1 MSLKINT
8 NPMAI
13 NAHRNLANS
22 HNAQGKTMERL
33 SSGLKINRGADHP
46 ANLQISERL
55 RSQAAGLEQAVSNS
69 EMAVSMVQTAEA
81 ALDEVSRALIN
92 ARQLAVH
99 AANEG
104 VNDVFMVQSDQQEI
118 DNILMTINRVANYTQ
133 YGNNNL
139 LDGSAAGNGVTVGD
153 NLEFVS
159 ATHEVKS
166 SGVNGYGIS
175 ITQAATRSEVTGAKP
190 LTQAIIDAGEQITIT
205 EGGKTLDFRTVT
217 GRSVEQTLNDLGK
230 TISESGLSVELVRPD
245 PAITPNGEPVAIHIR
260 HREYGSEHNFTVASN
275 TGGVLSQKGD
285 VSDVVQTGVDVNGE
299 INGEDA
305 TGRGQYLTAGPGAT
319 TAEGVQVRYS
329 SEKAPEGGFA
339 GTLTFSQ
346 NSLIF
351 QIAANANQTSAISLR
366 SMRPDQLGRA
376 VNTDSEF
383 NSLREV
389 DVTSLQGAQDSMRVI
404 DRAIEQ
410 VAIQRGDLGAF
421 QKDNLE
427 SNLNYLRIAHENI
440 LSSDSVVRDA
450 DMAEEMTDF
459 TRNQILVESGTAM
472 LAQANQMPRNV
483 LALLG

>member
-1 MSLKINT
+1 
-8 NPMAI
+8 
-13 NAHRNLANS
+13 
-22 HNAQGKTMERL
+22 
-33 SSGLKINRGADHP
+33 
-46 ANLQISERL
+46 
-55 RSQAAGLEQAVSNS
+55 
-69 EMAVSMVQTAEA
+69 
-81 ALDEVSRALIN
+81 
-92 ARQLAVH
+92 
-99 AANEG
+99 
-104 VNDVFMVQSDQQEI
+104 
-118 DNILMTINRVANYTQ
+118 
-133 YGNNNL
+133 
-139 LDGSAAGNGVTVGD
+139 
-153 NLEFVS
+153 
-159 ATHEVKS
+159 
-166 SGVNGYGIS
+166 
-175 ITQAATRSEVTGAKP
+175 
-190 LTQAIIDAGEQITIT
+190 
-205 EGGKTLDFRTVT
+205 
-217 GRSVEQTLNDLGK
+217 QTLNDLGK